1 VALRRREA
9 VAVRSFLHR
18 EEICMDRKLLSAIAV
33 VAAVVFGLFV
43 FNLVSDAGEE
53 AIATS
58 TTLGSTTIE
67 ADGSITTTS
76 QASATTEGPDEGF
89 PITIDAANGEVT
101 IDTKPQRIV
110 SISPTSTEVLF
121 VVGAG
126 TQVVAVDD
134 QSNFPV
140 NAPVTDLTGFTPNV
154 EAIAS
159 YDPDLV
165 LLSFDPGDVIAGLE
179 ALDIPVILHPT
190 AVTIDD
196 AYAQWEQVGAATGN
210 LSGAEEVVAAA
221 QSSIDAAIETLP
233 DNADT
238 LAYYYELDP
247 SFYSVTSGT
256 FVGELFA
263 LTGMS
268 NIADPADPDG
278 YGFPQLT
285 AEYIIGQNPGV
296 IYLADTKCCG
306 QSIDAV
312 GERPGWDTL
321 DAVVNDAV
329 VELDDDIASRWGP
342 RMAELVDDIVMSIL
356 DLDLVNA

>member
-1 VALRRREA
+1 
-9 VAVRSFLHR
+9 
-18 EEICMDRKLLSAIAV
+18 MDRKLLTAIAV
-33 VAAVVFGLFV
+33 FAAVVFGFFL
-43 FNLVSDAGEE
+43 FNLVSGSGEE
-53 AIATS
+53 SIAAS
-58 TTLGSTTIE
+58 TTLGTTTTE
-67 ADGSITTTS
+67 PDGSTTTTS
-76 QASATTEGPDEGF
+76 QASTTTEGSDKGF
-89 PITIDAANGEVT
+89 PVTIDAANGEVT
-101 IDTKPQRIV
+101 IDAQPQRIV

-121 VVGAG
+121 AVGAG

-140 NAPVTDLTGFTPNV
+140 DAPVTDLTGFTPNV

-165 LLSFDPGDVIAGLE
+165 FLSFDPGDVIAGLE

-196 AYAQWEQVGAATGN
+196 AYAQWEQVGVATGN
-210 LSGAEEVVAAA
+210 LPDAKDVVATT
-221 QSSIDAAIETLP
+221 QTSIDAAIETLP
-233 DNADT
+233 DGADT
-238 LAYYYELDP
+238 LTYYYELDP
-247 SFYSVTSGT
+247 TFYSVTSGT

-285 AEYIIGQNPGV
+285 AEYIIEQNPGL

-306 QSIDAV
+306 QSIDTVA
-312 GERPGWDTL
+312 ERPGWDTL
-321 DAVVNDAV
+321 DAVVNGAV

-342 RMAELVDDIVMSIL
+342 RIADLVDDVVLSIL
-356 DLDLVNA
+356 DVELVNA

>member
-1 VALRRREA
+1 
-9 VAVRSFLHR
+9 
-18 EEICMDRKLLSAIAV
+18 MDRRLLGAIAV
-33 VAAVVFGLFV
+33 VVAVVFGFFV
-43 FNLVSDAGEE
+43 FNLVSDTSDE

-58 TTLGSTTIE
+58 TTLGATTTE
-67 ADGSITTTS
+67 PAGSTTTS
-76 QASATTEGPDEGF
+76 QASTTTEASDEGF
-89 PITIDAANGEVT
+89 PVTIDAPNGEVT
-101 IDTKPQRIV
+101 VEARPQRIV

-121 VVGAG
+121 AVGAG

-134 QSNFPV
+134 QSNFPAD
-140 NAPVTDLTGFTPNV
+140 APVTDLSGFTPNV

-165 LLSFDPGDVIAGLE
+165 ILSFDPGDVIAGLE

-190 AVTIDD
+190 AVTIAD
-196 AYAQWEQVGAATGN
+196 AYVQWEQIGAATGN
-210 LSGAEEVVAAA
+210 LSDAEDVVATTQA
-221 QSSIDAAIETLP
+221 SIDAAMETLP
-233 DNADT
+233 DDADT
-238 LAYYYELDP
+238 LTYYYELDP
-247 SFYSVTSGT
+247 TFYSVTSGT

-285 AEYIIGQNPGV
+285 AEYIIEQNPGL

-306 QSIDAV
+306 QSIDTV
-312 GERPGWDTL
+312 GERPGWNTL
-321 DAVVNDAV
+321 GAVVNGAV

-342 RMAELVDDIVMSIL
+342 RIAVLVDDIVLSRWSRPSL
-356 DLDLVNA
+356 PVS

>member
-1 VALRRREA
+1 
-9 VAVRSFLHR
+9 
-18 EEICMDRKLLSAIAV
+18 MDRRLLGAIAV
-33 VAAVVFGLFV
+33 VVAVVFGFFV
-43 FNLVSDAGEE
+43 FNLVSDTGGE

-58 TTLGSTTIE
+58 TTLGATTTEPAVSTTTI
-67 ADGSITTTS
+67 S
-76 QASATTEGPDEGF
+76 QASTTTEGSDEEF
-89 PITIDAANGEVT
+89 PVTIDAPNGEVT
-101 IDTKPQRIV
+101 IDVRPQRIV

-121 VVGAG
+121 AVGAG

-134 QSNFPV
+134 QSNFPAD
-140 NAPVTDLTGFTPNV
+140 APVTDLSGFTPNV

-159 YDPDLV
+159 FDPDLV
-165 LLSFDPGDVIAGLE
+165 ILSFDPGDVIAGLE

-190 AVTIDD
+190 AVTIAD
-196 AYAQWEQVGAATGN
+196 AYVQWEQVGAATGN
-210 LSGAEEVVAAA
+210 LSDAESVVATTRA
-221 QSSIDAAIETLP
+221 SIDAAIATVP
-233 DNADT
+233 DAADT

-247 SFYSVTSGT
+247 TFYSVTSGT

-285 AEYIIGQNPGV
+285 AEYIIEQNPEL

-306 QSIDAV
+306 QSIDTV
-312 GERPGWDTL
+312 GERPGWNTL
-321 DAVVNDAV
+321 DAVVNGAV

-342 RMAELVDDIVMSIL
+342 RIVVLVDDIVLSL
-356 DLDLVNA
+356 LALEVVNA